1 MKAWTALALLPFLA
15 LSARAQEQKP
25 APDVKKL
32 EEKLEEAVR
41 QVNQLSATIESIRSD
56 IARLKGRE
64 DRTASGAVPIKEILT
79 EPPSE
84 ARQADEAEAASAFA
98 DRIIGPDLG
107 SNERADPLTA
117 KPEIFIQTRY
127 SVAPKENSGSAFQP
141 NFRLSRVE
149 TRWSG
154 KVADRLGAGV
164 EIQFHPAVEG
174 SPEELINDAFLEYY
188 ASNHATV
195 RMGQFIKP
203 FGFDIQQ
210 SSSVRES
217 PERGI
222 FAGYFFPGQR
232 DRGVL
237 LFGNLGFLKASGF
250 KDLQYFVGAF
260 NGNRF
265 FNDDDRQV
273 DYLMRVRKIFNK
285 PKLAVGAS
293 VQLGKQLLPPGVTG
307 NNNDRLF
314 GFDFQ
319 YAAGRFGV
327 RGEAVTGNTPSRR
340 LGIQPEFFPAFR
352 PGAHSSGGSLLLN
365 YRIQGTN
372 NVYGRYDQFNDD
384 PVTGK
389 NVRTFNFGF
398 FRQVGRLSRLSI
410 DYQFKNRPSFNDDAV
425 NGRLQITWGVLLG
438 KLPESETHGPARI
451 GSE

>member
-1 MKAWTALALLPFLA
+1 MKTRIAFVLLPFLVV
-15 LSARAQEQKP
+15 SARAQEQKP

-41 QVNQLSATIESIRSD
+41 QVNQLSATIESIRSE
-56 IARLKGRE
+56 IARLKEGE
-64 DRTASGAVPIKEILT
+64 DRKASEASSAMGNPAG
-79 EPPSE
+79 PPSKPE
-84 ARQADEAEAASAFA
+84 QANETGAASAFM

-107 SNERADPLTA
+107 ANERGDPLIA

-127 SVAPKENSGSAFQP
+127 SVAPKGNSGSTFQP

-154 KVADRLGAGV
+154 KVADRLGAGL

-188 ASNHATV
+188 VSDHATV

-237 LFGNLGFLKASGF
+237 LFGNLGFFKAPGF
-250 KDLQYFVGAF
+250 KDFQYFVGVF

-265 FNDDDRQV
+265 FNDNNRQV
-273 DYLMRVRKIFNK
+273 NYLMRVRKIFDK

-293 VQLGKQLLPPGVTG
+293 VELGKQLLPPGVTG
-307 NNNDRLF
+307 NNNERKF
-314 GFDFQ
+314 GLDLQ
-319 YAAGRFGV
+319 YAAGRFGM
-327 RGEAVTGNTPSRR
+327 RGEAVIGNMPSTR
-340 LGIQPEFFPAFR
+340 LRIQPEFFPAFR
-352 PGAHSSGGSLLLN
+352 PGAHSSAVELFVN
-365 YRIQGTN
+365 YRLAGSN
-372 NVYGRYDQFNDD
+372 NIYARYNQFNGD

-389 NVRTFNFGF
+389 NVRAFNFGL
-398 FRQVGRLSRLSI
+398 FRQVGRLSRLSV
-410 DYQFKNRPSFNDDAV
+410 DYQFKNRPSFEDDAV

-438 KLPESETHGPARI
+438 KPPESQTSSPARV